1 MENLIYDDQG
11 QTICFLERKSECID
25 ALLCPMMKRQVLNT
39 ILKTLDVEANKDQT
53 TEQLDRK
60 V

>member
-25 ALLCPMMKRQVLNT
+25 ALLCPMIKQQVLNT

>member
-11 QTICFLERKSECID
+11 QTICFLERKLECID
-25 ALLCPMMKRQVLNT
+25 ALLCPTIKRQVLNT